1 MDTYD
6 RAWAPFL
13 QWPGDVDERD
23 LASYRDLSMARSP
36 LRRVVHPSLPAEAGV
51 QPVAAEPADRD
62 GPPVRGRPGK
72 RW

>member
-6 RAWAPFL
+6 LAWAPLL
-13 QWPGDVDERD
+13 QCSGGVDERE
-23 LASYRDLSMARSP
+23 LASYRDLAMARSP
-36 LRRVVHPSLPAEAGV
+36 LRHVVHPNLSAGADV
-51 QPVAAEPADRD
+51 QPVATDPADRD